1 MTLVLVLTLAYVG
14 LIDSLIVCLVS
25 KNKEWLNII
34 SLGFSL
40 GL

>member
-14 LIDSLIVCLVS
+14 LIASLIVCLVS
-25 KNKEWLNII
+25 KNEWLNMV